1 MRGKPERVAWVVLLS
16 AFATFVVL
24 AVSIPLAIGWN
35 RRYAEDERMATV
47 ESLVGTVVVEQL
59 VGSGPVPLGKGQSM
73 AVPEGATI
81 YADETSEAVV
91 TFFDHS
97 FMRMFSG
104 SVVRLERL
112 RSPRHA
118 ESDMATAAW
127 LNLLSGRVRIGTALA
142 GGAGLDFRTTTIYGD
157 ATLAEDGSYAVSVG
171 DARTEVT
178 SYRGYA
184 DVTASGVT
192 VRVQP
197 RQRTEILAAGAPAIP
212 VDAARNLIANS
223 EMSEPLTEWRIFND
237 QGTDG
242 GEADGQAEMVIDE
255 GREAIRISRT
265 GGQGNHCETIL
276 EQTIDAQVP
285 DPATSLIVRATVK
298 VRYQGLS
305 GGGYLASEYPLM
317 IRVTYRD
324 VYDSEAEWV
333 QGFYYENPAGS
344 PTTYGLEIPRD
355 RWYLFESENL
365 LETLPVGPYRI
376 IQVRVYASGW
386 DYESLVSDVSL
397 IVE

>member
-1 MRGKPERVAWVVLLS
+1 MRGKPERVAWVVLLA
-16 AFATFVVL
+16 AFALFVLL
-24 AVSIPLAIGWN
+24 AVSIPLGIRWN
-35 RRYAEDERMATV
+35 RQYAEDERTATV
-47 ESLVGTVVVEQL
+47 ESLVGTIVVEQP

-73 AVPEGATI
+73 VVPEGTVI

-104 SVVRLERL
+104 AVVRLERL
-112 RSPRHA
+112 RSPRHQ
-118 ESDMATAAW
+118 ESDMSTAVW
-127 LNLLSGRVRIGTALA
+127 LNLLAGRIRIGTALA
-142 GGAGLDFRTTTIYGD
+142 TGSALDFRIATVYGD
-157 ATLAEDGSYAVSVG
+157 AELAEDGSYAVEVG

-184 DVTASGVT
+184 DVSALGQT
-192 VRVQP
+192 VRVEP
-197 RQRTEILAAGAPAIP
+197 RQRTQIAEGRAPDAP
-212 VDAARNLIANS
+212 VGAARNLIVNGDFQ
-223 EMSEPLTEWRIFND
+223 EPLAQWRIFND

-242 GEADGQAEMVIDE
+242 GEVDGQAELVVDG
-255 GREAIRISRT
+255 GREAVRLSRT

-276 EQTIDAQVP
+276 EQTIEAP
-285 DPATSLIVRATVK
+285 IADPATTLMVRATVK

-317 IRVTYRD
+317 IRITYRD

-344 PTTYGLEIPRD
+344 PTTFGLEIPRD
-355 RWYLFESENL
+355 RWYLFESDNL
-365 LETLPVGPYRI
+365 LETLPISPYRI
-376 IQVRVYASGW
+376 IKVRVYAAGW
-386 DYESLVSDVSL
+386 DYESLISDVSL